1 MGSLVVA
8 PKALVKT
15 GLATVVPLF
24 YKLFMGANHRWNGAL
39 TRFGAISDRETLVP
53 WLEIFAI
60 EEVIM
65 LDIVFIGIAVV
76 FFAACLGYTLACE
89 RL

>member
-1 MGSLVVA
+1 
-8 PKALVKT
+8 
-15 GLATVVPLF
+15 
-24 YKLFMGANHRWNGAL
+24 
-39 TRFGAISDRETLVP
+39 
-53 WLEIFAI
+53 
-60 EEVIM
+60 M